1 MNTLRTSRT
10 RAGMAG
16 ILALFA
22 CGCGGMQQPRLAEQ
36 LSPAR
41 TPGAPAESMPVVV
54 GTVTAHVEQPA
65 DLQDAVCRYLRD
77 QTAAAI
83 ARHDAFVLVQTNAP
97 TDLLSGFGVV
107 TASATESAVSPVAA
121 FDVEV
126 LRIEEKLGATVKVGL
141 ASKQQK
147 QAVCEVKIIM
157 RSLTGDR
164 NLESRQIGKAA
175 KGAWGIIAAVD
186 RDAMKGG
193 AGAWDMDGSMIGL
206 ACADAVQAGIKS
218 IEKQIRLRSIKH
230 GQGVEQ
236 RLLKP
241 RTVIPNK

>member
-107 TASATESAVSPVAA
+107 TASATESPFSRWPPLTRGA
-121 FDVEV
+121 
-126 LRIEEKLGATVKVGL
+126 RIEEKPEPRSSRAGL
-141 ASKQQK
+141 QTAEE
-147 QAVCEVKIIM
+147 AVCEVKIIM
-157 RSLTGDR
+157 RSLTGT
-164 NLESRQIGKAA
+164 
-175 KGAWGIIAAVD
+175 GI
-186 RDAMKGG
+186 
-193 AGAWDMDGSMIGL
+193 
-206 ACADAVQAGIKS
+206 
-218 IEKQIRLRSIKH
+218 
-230 GQGVEQ
+230 
-236 RLLKP
+236 
-241 RTVIPNK
+241 